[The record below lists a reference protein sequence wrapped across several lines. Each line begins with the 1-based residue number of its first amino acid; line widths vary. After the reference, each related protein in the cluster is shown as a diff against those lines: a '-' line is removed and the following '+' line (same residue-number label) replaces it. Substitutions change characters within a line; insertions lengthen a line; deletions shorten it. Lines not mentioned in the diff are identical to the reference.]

1 MIAAMEI
8 IQKMACQENQ
18 IIAMPPK
25 IGANSGAIV
34 ITSKTKDM
42 LRENSSLLNIS
53 LIKAVMTTLAAAAD
67 NPCKKRTKINCSILL
82 AKAQIAEV
90 IAKIIT
96 PPNITG

>member
-18 IIAMPPK
+18 IIAIPPK

-42 LRENSSLLNIS
+42 LRENSSL
-53 LIKAVMTTLAAAAD
+53 
-67 NPCKKRTKINCSILL
+67 
-82 AKAQIAEV
+82 
-90 IAKIIT
+90 
-96 PPNITG
+96 